1 MLFATILCIMT
12 SLTDIVKLRK
22 SVNEREIVCGFF
34 YITLIKKIRKTIRK
48 NNMNRKRERERE
60 GAFSGI
66 KSSIL

>member
-1 MLFATILCIMT
+1 
-12 SLTDIVKLRK
+12 
-22 SVNEREIVCGFF
+22 VNEREIVCGFF